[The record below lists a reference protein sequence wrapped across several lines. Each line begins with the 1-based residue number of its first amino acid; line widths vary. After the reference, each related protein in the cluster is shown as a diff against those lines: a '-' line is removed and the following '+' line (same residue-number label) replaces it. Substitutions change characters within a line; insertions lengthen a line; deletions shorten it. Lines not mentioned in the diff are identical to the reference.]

1 MLKEEPHFIY
11 DQISDHFDWLIIQ
24 SNDKHKDDN
33 EDKDVYKTIQI
44 ISMDR
49 SIGNYHSGLLG

>member
-1 MLKEEPHFIY
+1 MFKEEPHFIY
-11 DQISDHFDWLIIQ
+11 HQISDHFDWLTTE

-44 ISMDR
+44 ISMDK
-49 SIGNYHSGLLG
+49 SIGNYHSGLLS